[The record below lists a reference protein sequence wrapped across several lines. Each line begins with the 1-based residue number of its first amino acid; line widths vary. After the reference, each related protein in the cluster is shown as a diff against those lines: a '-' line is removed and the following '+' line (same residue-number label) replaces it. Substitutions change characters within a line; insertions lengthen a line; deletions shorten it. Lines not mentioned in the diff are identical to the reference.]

1 MLLMELEE
9 REYRSRRPPPP
20 PFDSECLMPA
30 EVSGRGGTTTANTN
44 DDIISVHA
52 WLVLGGYLACLTSC
66 VFSVVLVFLSPGPIN
81 AHGAL
86 RYISEVPFFFFFFFL
101 LLLLLWL

>member
-9 REYRSRRPPPP
+9 REYRSRRAP
-20 PFDSECLMPA
+20 PFDSECLLMPA
-30 EVSGRGGTTTANTN
+30 EVGSGRGGTNTN

-86 RYISEVPFFFFFFFL
+86 RYISEVPSYYYYYYYYYSFDDI
-101 LLLLLWL
+101 